1 VLNVFKP
8 FVLGAAIV
16 GAFALSMPA
25 RADLTPIQVKGGG
38 GGGERC
44 LVPESGNCAPGGNF
58 GGKASILDIISADIG
73 KSLTRVDDSFDQ
85 LWNNLVDNGGIVR
98 ARARY
103 AGDNSELGY
112 TLTDKTGYVK
122 LLDVFSTNNRVRVDS
137 AALANASNKDDIVAF
152 PAQAS
157 WVTIKADA
165 FDPYQFV
172 LRNKTQDDWFSSMPG
187 AKTFD
192 NALDQMVT
200 FKVEGSKDPHYI
212 IAWEDRVITQMFDR
226 SGKFKC
232 KGADCDYNDY
242 VFELKLTQPVPEPS
256 TWALMGMGLAGVG
269 FAMRRGRAA
278 NARRIG

>member
-1 VLNVFKP
+1 MSFKP
-8 FVLGAAIV
+8 LLLGAAIV
-16 GAFALSMPA
+16 GALSTALPA
-25 RADLTPIQVKGGG
+25 AADFTPVQVKGGG
-38 GGGERC
+38 NGNERC
-44 LVPESGNCAPGGNF
+44 LVPESGVCAPGGTF
-58 GGKASILDIISADIG
+58 GGKASILDIISTDIG
-73 KSLTRVDDSFDQ
+73 ATLTRVDDSFDQ

-137 AALANASNKDDIVAF
+137 AALANASNTDDIVAF
-152 PAQAS
+152 PNSAS
-157 WVTIKADA
+157 WVTINAAA

-172 LRNKTQDDWFSSMPG
+172 LRNKSMDDWFSSTPG
-187 AKTFD
+187 APTFD

-200 FKVEGSKDPHYI
+200 FRVNGSKDPHYI
-212 IAWEDRVITQMFDR
+212 IAWEDRVITSMFDKH
-226 SGKFKC
+226 GNFKC

-256 TWALMGMGLAGVG
+256 TYALMGLGLLGVG
-269 FAMRRGRAA
+269 AALWRRAPKGAGRA
-278 NARRIG
+278 